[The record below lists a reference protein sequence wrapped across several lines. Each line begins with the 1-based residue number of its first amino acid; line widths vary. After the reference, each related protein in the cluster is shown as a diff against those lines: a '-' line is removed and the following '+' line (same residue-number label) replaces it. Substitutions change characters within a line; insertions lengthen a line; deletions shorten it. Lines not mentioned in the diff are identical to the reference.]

1 MLYQTK
7 NPHGGDIYAG
17 DITLDFSA
25 NTNPYGTPEGVRQA
39 IRDCLC
45 RLDRY
50 PDPYCRQLTAAI
62 AAFEGVR
69 PEYILCGNGAAELI
83 RSWCAAV
90 RPRLALELAPT
101 FSEYSLALTQAGC
114 RVERYNL

>member
-83 RSWCAAV
+83 RGWCAAV
-90 RPRLALELAPT
+90 RIFPGTDPGGLPGGAVQPLPGK
-101 FSEYSLALTQAGC
+101 SL
-114 RVERYNL
+114 